1 MKLRPKTLSISFLM
15 VIILLGG
22 CAGCAQK
29 NALKGIEPADDHNE
43 QSKYGPVAANTRK
56 QAKLKPFLEPSFE
69 NLIEQFKADVKANRG
84 DPEVLAHKKQA
95 IKNPNLL
102 WRPSFRV
109 PKKNRQNPR
118 TYPEYNPSAD
128 EIRILTH
135 NKKGEPL
142 RARYFDH
149 PGVPNGLEIEFT
161 GKAYY
166 LTKEQEERMKLVLH
180 SDDLPQDERQRK
192 YYKIMFE
199 GINTFTAAKYLS
211 KETSSIAETIGLEY
225 AERAMREHPNSLEAM
240 HLWAKCVPWEPI
252 ENKRDAYEKLLTKF
266 PNDASAHSILGFI
279 YWSRLDSPELAIPH
293 YQKSIQLDSRGEAGK
308 KHWLAFC
315 YEKLGEYEKA
325 VAVYQSISVVDTYGP
340 RGYMI
345 PMSLNYVQDV
355 VYKQRTGR
363 SFYDLDD

>member
-1 MKLRPKTLSISFLM
+1 MKLCPKTLSISFLM
-15 VIILLGG
+15 VVILLGG

-29 NALKGIEPADDHNE
+29 NALKGIEPTKDYNE

-84 DPEVLAHKKQA
+84 DPEVLARKKQA

-118 TYPEYNPSAD
+118 TYPEYNPSD
-128 EIRILTH
+128 NEIRILTYD
-135 NKKGEPL
+135 KKGEPL

-180 SDDLPQDERQRK
+180 SDDLPQDERQRE

-293 YQKSIQLDSRGEAGK
+293 YQKSIQLDSHGEAGK